1 MGVTVVLQ
9 NHTISELMQFIR
21 DNGIQFIRLAFCDIF
36 GVQKNISIMSSQLPQ
51 AFERGVS
58 FDASAI
64 AGFANVAESD
74 LFLFPDL
81 ETFSLLPWR
90 SSQGCVGR
98 FFCDIRRPDGS
109 PFEGDS
115 RSLLQ
120 RTVARAEGMGY
131 TFQFGPEC
139 EFYLFQTDE
148 QGRPTRVPHDQA
160 GYFDIAPVDRGE
172 DFRRELCLTLEEMGI
187 QPERSHHEQGPGQ
200 NEIDF
205 RCSSPL
211 QAADNLMALRSAVK
225 AIAAQHGLYASFLP
239 KPIANQSGS
248 GLHINLSL
256 HHQGEN
262 LFQGFQRSASPQA
275 ASFLAGVLRRM
286 GEITAFANP
295 LPSSYRRLGLYEA
308 PSAVTWSC
316 QNRSQLV
323 RVPAASG
330 PDCRMEVRSPD
341 PACNPYL
348 TVALLLEA
356 GLEGLRDRL
365 PLSPPADFDLYS
377 ATPSQKEHLSFLPRS
392 LTEALELAE
401 ASAFVREMMPPAML
415 ENYLA
420 HKRREAWQYDSGEE
434 GYEQELAHFFER
446 V

>member
-1 MGVTVVLQ
+1 MLQ

-323 RVPAASG
+323 RVPAAVG
-330 PDCRMEVRSPD
+330 EYRRAELRSPD
-341 PACNPYL
+341 PMANPYL
-348 TVALLLEA
+348 AFALMIEA
-356 GLEGLRDRL
+356 GLYGIEKQLVLPEPADLNLYQADAGTLSSFRRL
-365 PLSPPADFDLYS
+365 PQNLTVARRAAAESDFIRAHIPEGIRSCYC
-377 ATPSQKEHLSFLPRS
+377 KE
-392 LTEALELAE
+392 
-401 ASAFVREMMPPAML
+401 
-415 ENYLA
+415 
-420 HKRREAWQYDSGEE
+420 
-434 GYEQELAHFFER
+434 
-446 V
+446 